1 MHISITCLH
10 NLTNSQEDFDKMLNA
25 IGRSPEGNVEVDL
38 VEEGIKI
45 IDKIHEML

>member
-1 MHISITCLH
+1 MLITCLL

-25 IGRSPEGNVEVDL
+25 IGRSPEGKQEVDL
-38 VEEGIKI
+38 VEEKIKI

>member
-25 IGRSPEGNVEVDL
+25 IGRSPEGKPGVDL
-38 VEEGIKI
+38 VEEELKI
-45 IDKIHEML
+45 IDKIHGML